1 MESGASSTLTALLS
15 KRNPDF
21 LPRNYLKHNYL
32 KNVIVRHYLS
42 LKDAMSKHRADNE
55 QEGISDP

>member
-1 MESGASSTLTALLS
+1 MESGASSTITALLS
-15 KRNPDF
+15 TRNPDF
-21 LPRNYLKHNYL
+21 PPHNYL